1 MDIHEEGV
9 IRAEHELAFE
19 FDLAVLK
26 HTLKMG
32 GNGHGGDCTA
42 KTIDKLEQAFYTV
55 GIQVPGSI
63 PQKEIHMN
71 RTLNFQLMPFLRGTA
86 LKRGAIFGSI
96 LVAALAAFEVF
107 NFSTTQ
113 FALQDMLGDVTF
125 AGMRWATILALAFC
139 GMDFAGI
146 ARIFTPEQG
155 RDEPAEVWY
164 LFGAWL
170 LAAAFNAGL
179 TWWGVSVAIVSHQS
193 EGASL
198 LSPGVMARG
207 VPVFVA
213 AMVWLIR
220 VLIIGTF
227 SVAGERLF
235 TVAEAHT
242 SYRSS
247 YRPYMQ
253 REEPKP
259 QPRPAT
265 NPIPSYAK
273 PAPRPFPTPAA
284 SLRTPAS
291 AEPTYHPVG
300 MTASGREEN
309 ASVRR

>member
-1 MDIHEEGV
+1 
-9 IRAEHELAFE
+9 
-19 FDLAVLK
+19 
-26 HTLKMG
+26 
-32 GNGHGGDCTA
+32 
-42 KTIDKLEQAFYTV
+42 
-55 GIQVPGSI
+55 
-63 PQKEIHMN
+63 MN
-71 RTLNFQLMPFLRGTA
+71 RSLNLQLMPFLRGTA

-96 LVAALAAFEVF
+96 LVAALGAFEVF

-113 FALQDMLGDVTF
+113 FALRDMLGDITF
-125 AGMRWATILALAFC
+125 ASMRWSTILALAFC

-193 EGASL
+193 AGAGL
-198 LSPGVMARG
+198 LSPGVLARG

-227 SVAGERLF
+227 SMAGERLF
-235 TVAEAHT
+235 TLAEDRPA
-242 SYRSS
+242 
-247 YRPYMQ
+247 YRPREAMR
-253 REEPKP
+253 REEQRP

-265 NPIPSYAK
+265 NPIPTYVR
-273 PAPRPFPTPAA
+273 PAPRPFPTAAA

-300 MTASGREEN
+300 MSASGRDEN